1 MKTTVPKSFKN
12 KHEQSE
18 RPDFSR
24 IPSGAGAAQN
34 KPSMNK
40 FYVPTPAKNKDN
52 KKPFEVST
60 FKSTLSN

>member
-1 MKTTVPKSFKN
+1 MKTTVPKTFKDR
-12 KHEQSE
+12 HEQSE

-40 FYVPTPAKNKDN
+40 FYVPTPAKKKDS
-52 KKPFEVST
+52 KKPFEVR
-60 FKSTLSN
+60 TLN